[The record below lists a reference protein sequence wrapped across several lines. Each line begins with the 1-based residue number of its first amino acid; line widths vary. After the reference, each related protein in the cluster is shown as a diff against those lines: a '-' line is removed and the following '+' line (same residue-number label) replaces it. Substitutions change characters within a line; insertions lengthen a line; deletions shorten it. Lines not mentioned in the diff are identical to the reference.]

1 MKTVNCNFCG
11 QNDTELVNEGPDL
24 LLGKPGRFRLVRCR
38 HCGLIYQNPM
48 LSFAELSAHYPHNY
62 LPYKK
67 TAALPPS
74 WKRITHNHATR
85 RQCRRVMHHHPQ
97 AGRLLDVGCATGLFL
112 QAMRHYGWQVTG
124 VEPNAEAAAYG
135 RDTLGLDIFV
145 GTLAEVT
152 FPAQAFDVVTL
163 WDVLEHV
170 HDPKATLAEIS
181 RLLRPGGLLVV
192 SLPNPTSVEAR
203 LFGDYWIGWERPRH
217 LYLFTPAL
225 IQCYLERAGF
235 TMNGIESFS
244 GRLNLTLLSIAFYCQ
259 AKGIPERRWRP
270 WLKIAYN
277 LPLRIATW
285 PLYRLSEKLNKSSVM
300 TVFATRSAPGATES
314 SLVCHE

>member
-1 MKTVNCNFCG
+1 M
-11 QNDTELVNEGPDL
+11 
-24 LLGKPGRFRLVRCR
+24 
-38 HCGLIYQNPM
+38 
-48 LSFAELSAHYPHNY
+48 
-62 LPYKK
+62 
-67 TAALPPS
+67 
-74 WKRITHNHATR
+74 
-85 RQCRRVMHHHPQ
+85 RQ
-97 AGRLLDVGCATGLFL
+97 
-112 QAMRHYGWQVTG
+112 YGWQITG

-145 GTLAEVT
+145 GTLEEVT
-152 FPAQAFDVVTL
+152 LPAGAFDVVTL

-170 HDPKATLAEIS
+170 HDPKVTLAEIGC
-181 RLLRPGGLLVV
+181 LLRPGGLLVV

-203 LFGDYWIGWERPRH
+203 LFGDCWVGWERPRH
-217 LYLFTPAL
+217 LHVFTPAL
-225 IQCYLERAGF
+225 ILRYLERTGF

-244 GRLNLTLLSIAFYCQ
+244 GRLSLTLLSIAFWCR
-259 AKGIPERRWRP
+259 AKGIPERQWRP

-300 TVFATRSAPGATES
+300 TVFATRTEPGVTES